1 MRNLINSNQEQ
12 KLVLKVTLI
21 LSSNVIGN
29 SNEDT
34 KFHYKLLLTNLQV
47 LRLHK
52 AFLNNLSPYI
62 KSSKT

>member
-29 SNEDT
+29 SNEET
-34 KFHYKLLLTNLQV
+34 KFHYKLLLTNLLV